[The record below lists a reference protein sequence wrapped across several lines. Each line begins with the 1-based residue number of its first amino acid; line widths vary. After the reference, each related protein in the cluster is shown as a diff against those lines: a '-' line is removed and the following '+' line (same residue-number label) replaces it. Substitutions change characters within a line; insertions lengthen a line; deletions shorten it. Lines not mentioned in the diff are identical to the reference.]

1 MGCSRKAF
9 AQFLA
14 GHFRAPELNLDRSGL
29 MDPAAKVGGGV
40 GVEELEEDWWYPK
53 KPQEWT

>member
-1 MGCSRKAF
+1 MGSAVRKAF

-29 MDPAAKVGGGV
+29 MDPAAKVGGLE
-40 GVEELEEDWWYPK
+40 GVEELEEGRLADWEMY
-53 KPQEWT
+53 